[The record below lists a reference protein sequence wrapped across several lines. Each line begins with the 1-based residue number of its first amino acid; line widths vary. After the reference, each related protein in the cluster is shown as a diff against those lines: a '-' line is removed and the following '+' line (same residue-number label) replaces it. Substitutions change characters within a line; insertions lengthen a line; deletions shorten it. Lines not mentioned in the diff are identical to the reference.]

1 MASGDTAAIDTIDV
15 ESALSTKN
23 SEYTTSSSNYNKD
36 QLLLHEQDEYGRL
49 WGLDGFNNSYKWNL
63 VLL

>member
-36 QLLLHEQDEYGRL
+36 QLLHEQDEYG
-49 WGLDGFNNSYKWNL
+49 GLYL
-63 VLL
+63 VVIILDSICR

>member
-23 SEYTTSSSNYNKD
+23 SEYTTSSSGFAKD
-36 QLLLHEQDEYGRL
+36 QYGEQDEYGEREA
-49 WGLDGFNNSYKWNL
+49 GQGHGKGTD
-63 VLL
+63 V

>member
-23 SEYTTSSSNYNKD
+23 SEYTTSSSGFAKEQYA
-36 QLLLHEQDEYGRL
+36 EQDEYGEK
-49 WGLDGFNNSYKWNL
+49 GQGHGTA
-63 VLL
+63 V

>member
-1 MASGDTAAIDTIDV
+1 MASGDTIAAIDSIDV

-36 QLLLHEQDEYGRL
+36 QLVLMQEQDEYGE
-49 WGLDGFNNSYKWNL
+49 
-63 VLL
+63 